1 MSIDSDWD
9 TKGSSQS
16 KVSNLYNS
24 LFINEQILWLEVP
37 VQHTTLMAEQDALEQ
52 L

>member
-1 MSIDSDWD
+1 MSIDSDRD
-9 TKGSSQS
+9 TKGSGQS
-16 KVSNLYNS
+16 KISNLYNS

-37 VQHTTLMAEQDALEQ
+37 VQNTTLMAEQDALEQ